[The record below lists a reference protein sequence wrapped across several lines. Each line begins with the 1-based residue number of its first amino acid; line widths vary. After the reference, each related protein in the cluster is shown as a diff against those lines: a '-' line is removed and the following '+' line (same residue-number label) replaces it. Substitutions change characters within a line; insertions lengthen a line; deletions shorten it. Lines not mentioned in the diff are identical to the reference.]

1 MVFTKP
7 RFASFKDYLAVD
19 PSELPEGHFEY
30 WDGELVPVLF
40 ESGVN
45 DFLANYLFSLL
56 MIAGI
61 PIELIRPHSCEVEVP
76 GRPRTR
82 YPDLTILDPVHLPL
96 IERRNTITREMPP
109 PRVIAE
115 VVSPGPESSEN
126 YKRDYEMKPR
136 QYATI
141 GVPEYWII
149 DRGREWIEVGTLN
162 QGSYQF
168 ETFRGDETMVSP
180 TFPNLILTA
189 AQILNPSQP
198 SKSSPQRPDQD

>member
-7 RFASFKDYLAVD
+7 KFASFEDYLAMD
-19 PSELPEGHFEY
+19 PSELPEGRFEY
-30 WDGELVPVLF
+30 WDGELVPVMS

-76 GRPRTR
+76 GKPRTR

-96 IERRNTITREMPP
+96 IERRNTITRDMPP

-115 VVSPGPESSEN
+115 VVSPGNENSEN
-126 YKRDYEMKPR
+126 YKRDYEVKPR

-149 DRGREWIEVGTLN
+149 DPDRDWIKVGILTN
-162 QGSYQF
+162 GTYQF
-168 ETFRGDETMVSP
+168 ETFRGNETIVSP
-180 TFPNLILTA
+180 TFPDLMLTA
-189 AQILNPSQP
+189 AQVLQVGRS
-198 SKSSPQRPDQD
+198 

>member
-1 MVFTKP
+1 MMFTKP
-7 RFASFKDYLAVD
+7 RFASIEDYLALD

-30 WDGELVPVLF
+30 LDGELVPVMS

-45 DFLANYLFSLL
+45 DLLANYLFSLL

-109 PRVIAE
+109 PRLIAE
-115 VVSPGPESSEN
+115 VVSPGNEMSEN
-126 YKRDYEMKPR
+126 YNRDYEVKPR

-149 DRGREWIEVGTLN
+149 DRDREWVKVGILN
-162 QGSYQF
+162 NGSYQF

-180 TFPNLILTA
+180 TFPDLVLTA
-189 AQILNPSQP
+189 LQILNAGRASQ
-198 SKSSPQRPDQD
+198 

>member
-1 MVFTKP
+1 MTFTQSSTKP
-7 RFASFKDYLAVD
+7 RFASFEDYLAAN

-30 WDGELVPVLF
+30 WDGELVPVMS

-61 PIELIRPHSCEVEVP
+61 SIELIRPHSCEVEVP

-82 YPDLTILDPVHLPL
+82 YPDLTILDPIHLPL
-96 IERRNTITREMPP
+96 IERRNTITRKMPP
-109 PRVIAE
+109 PRVIVE
-115 VVSPGPESSEN
+115 VVSPGDEKSEN
-126 YKRDYEMKPR
+126 YKRDYEVKPR

-149 DRGREWIEVGTLN
+149 DRDREWVMVGILN
-162 QGSYQF
+162 NSNYQY
-168 ETFRGDETMVSP
+168 ETFRRGEKIISQ
-180 TFPNLILTA
+180 TFPDLILTA
-189 AQILNPSQP
+189 SQILNAGRS
-198 SKSSPQRPDQD
+198 